1 MRRIRSMR
9 PASWFIQKEVYKKIR
24 GMCWMVHPVFSDLLV
39 LGFLIR
45 SRDILY
51 HDLSEVTL

>member
-9 PASWFIQKEVYKKIR
+9 PASWFIQKEVYIKNK
-24 GMCWMVHPVFSDLLV
+24 GYV
-39 LGFLIR
+39 LEWSSIQRSLGIGFLIR
-45 SRDILY
+45 SRDTLY